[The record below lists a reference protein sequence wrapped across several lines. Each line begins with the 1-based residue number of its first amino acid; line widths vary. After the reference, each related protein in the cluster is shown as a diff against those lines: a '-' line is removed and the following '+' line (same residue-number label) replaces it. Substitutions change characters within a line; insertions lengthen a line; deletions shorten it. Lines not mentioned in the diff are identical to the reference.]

1 MTKQMKDELR
11 ARHMKERDAYEL
23 ANLGHFNRC
32 YPSQNSQLQDKY
44 DKIHQVSLMMW
55 NDQNGTRPR
64 DNSLVVNTPLYQG
77 PGGAA
82 NQAKTN
88 AGYFN
93 KSKALDLTQQPSLKQ
108 QDKDTSPQLKQQAT

>member
-1 MTKQMKDELR
+1 
-11 ARHMKERDAYEL
+11 
-23 ANLGHFNRC
+23 
-32 YPSQNSQLQDKY
+32 
-44 DKIHQVSLMMW
+44 MW

-77 PGGAA
+77 PGGA

-108 QDKDTSPQLKQQAT
+108 EKDISPLPKQ